1 MSIRLVILVGAMLV
15 SSPGLGAWE
24 ANDSMEIEGI
34 ALVSIPAGHFDRGT
48 GPWDREELGAA
59 ERWSPL
65 YTSETP
71 SRRIIIR
78 APFWMGRFEV
88 TQEQWARVMR
98 EDDRERPSAFSGD
111 SLPVENVSWLDI
123 QDFLQRLNQR
133 VVERGRF
140 RLPTEAEWEHA
151 ARSGGRSVFGALV
164 SRPIL
169 NDADL
174 ALGAWFLDNSERR
187 TQPVGSREPNA
198 WGLHDMLGNV
208 WEWTED
214 TFDPDFYRRSDL
226 VDPVNLEDGPE
237 RVLRGGCW
245 VLPAD
250 TIRPAF
256 RGGATPD
263 TRSPYFGFRLVWE
276 PE

>member
-1 MSIRLVILVGAMLV
+1 MSRVFLIAVC
-15 SSPGLGAWE
+15 GLL
-24 ANDSMEIEGI
+24 ANLAPVRAQLIEGTQEVEGI
-34 ALVSIPAGHFDRGT
+34 ALVAVPAGSYDRGT
-48 GPWDREELGAA
+48 GPWGVEQLRSM
-59 ERWSPL
+59 ERWSDL
-65 YTSETP
+65 YLAETP
-71 SRRIIIR
+71 ARRITIP

-98 EDDRERPSAFSGD
+98 EDDRERPSAFSGN

-140 RLPTEAEWEHA
+140 RLPTEAEWEYA

-174 ALGAWFLDNSERR
+174 ALGAWFLDNAERR

-214 TFDPDFYRRSDL
+214 TFDPDFYRRSEL

-263 TRSPYFGFRLVWE
+263 TRSPFFGFRLVWE